1 MRLLGIMSISAGLV
15 FFIMDMLPR
24 GDYPFAKND
33 IQSIGYFG
41 IALVIVGLV
50 VLAIDHIKGK
60 EKGKRYKI
68 EDKIVVKKRP
78 KSPVLAG
85 VLAFLFPFG
94 VGPLYNGQYWKA
106 LISFFIFAGLVTL
119 QTSGHNQ
126 PFLGLCLVGFIF
138 YQILDS
144 VLIAKNINRRF
155 FQQDEKVI

>member
-1 MRLLGIMSISAGLV
+1 
-15 FFIMDMLPR
+15 MDMVPSKPKWGGYVISDL
-24 GDYPFAKND
+24 
-33 IQSIGYFG
+33 QTIGYVG
-41 IALVIVGLV
+41 MVLVLVGLV
-50 VLAIDHIKGK
+50 AIFFDHIKDK
-60 EKGKRYKI
+60 DKGVKA

-126 PFLGLCLVGFIF
+126 PFLGLCLAGFIF

-155 FQQDEKVI
+155 LQQDEKVI